1 MRESKNVNRQVAS
14 HTLENRYFE
23 RMAGSM
29 GDKAR
34 ILDYLPQVVSGTP
47 APRVLDVGAG
57 GGEFANALVELGY
70 DVTALDAN
78 EDAVNRIRSRFP
90 QVTTATL
97 LANQATQLGGNVFD
111 AVVCSSLLH
120 EAFSYGDDVRG
131 PGHFSSLDRA
141 ITAFHHVLK
150 PGGVLVIRDG
160 VLPENWEEHGSI
172 TLLDGHEPSSVF
184 TYLDMCPFANG
195 VAHGDMGNAV
205 NLKWD
210 GERTFKGN
218 VRSLLEFAYT
228 YTWGLDSY
236 PRETQEL
243 YALKTLDEYA
253 EFLAVHGFTVERK
266 QSYLQPGY
274 SSHLQTM
281 MLLDVNGET
290 NKWFDSNA
298 LWVARKN

>member
-1 MRESKNVNRQVAS
+1 MAS
-14 HTLENRYFE
+14 HKLESRYFE
-23 RMAGSM
+23 RMAQSM

-34 ILDYLPQVVSGTP
+34 ILNYLPEVVAGKA

-90 QVTTATL
+90 KVTTATL
-97 LANQATQLGGNVFD
+97 LANQATQLGAGMFD
-111 AVVCSSLLH
+111 AVICSSILH
-120 EAFSYGDDVRG
+120 EVFSYGDTFRG
-131 PGHFSSLDRA
+131 PGHVSSLSRA
-141 ITAFHHVLK
+141 FDAFHYVLK

-160 VLPENWEEHGSI
+160 VLPENWEDHGSI

-205 NLKWD
+205 SLTWD
-210 GERTFKGN
+210 GEKTFKGN

-253 EFLAVHGFTVERK
+253 DFLTGHGFDVELK
-266 QSYLQPGY
+266 ESYLQSGY
-274 SSHLQTM
+274 STHLQTM
-281 MLLDVNGET
+281 MLLDVNGE
-290 NKWFDSNA
+290 NNAWFDSNA
-298 LWVARKN
+298 LWVARKK